1 MHVGQESDHRL
12 IVSEVLD
19 LEQVD
24 IDDDI
29 AIGEPALHQD
39 GALFLVQSGLI
50 LDDLPFVSHA
60 ILLGSEEHSIAS
72 LIVDNNILQLRH
84 LCLGPMQL
92 NAFFIDT
99 CEVHV
104 HFKIAGMI
112 QQVCVVLTQ
121 KLIAQLMIGLEGPEH
136 VLAYYPALVGSLMPL
151 LLMVNLDIL
160 LPR

>member
-1 MHVGQESDHRL
+1 MHVGQEGDHRL

-39 GALFLVQSGLI
+39 GALFLVQRGLI
-50 LDDLPFVSHA
+50 LDDLPGASLA
-60 ILLGSEEHSIAS
+60 ILLGSEAHLVAR
-72 LIVDNNILQLRH
+72 LIVDHKILQLRH

-121 KLIAQLMIGLEGPEH
+121 KLIAQLMISLEGPEH

-151 LLMVNLDIL
+151 LLMDSLDVL
-160 LPR
+160 LDR